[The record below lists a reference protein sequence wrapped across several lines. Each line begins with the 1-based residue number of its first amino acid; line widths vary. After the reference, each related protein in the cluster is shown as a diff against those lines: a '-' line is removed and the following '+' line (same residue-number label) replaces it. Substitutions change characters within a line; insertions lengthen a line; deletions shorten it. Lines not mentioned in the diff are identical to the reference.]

1 MVQNYR
7 YLNKWTIKNN
17 YSLPLILDIIEN
29 IDIKKVFTKL
39 DLRWEYNNIQIK
51 KGDEWKVAFT
61 TPERSFEPTV
71 MSFGLTN
78 SLVIFQIIMNKI
90 LQNLINMGK
99 VESFIDDVI
108 MRTKEEERH
117 NEVVEEVVRRLAE
130 YDLYVKSKKYK

>member
-130 YDLYVKSKKYK
+130 NDLYVKSKKYK